1 MFQETSVGDGH
12 SQYRG
17 DSEDHDVRYRASQVQ
32 NRLIDKVTKLQC
44 RRHKLEAVIAVWT
57 I

>member
-44 RRHKLEAVIAVWT
+44 RRHKLEAVIAAWT